1 MHDTT
6 STTVVD
12 PTAVD
17 QLAHRAEQLGWRA
30 TRDDRPDGRALL
42 VLTRDDP
49 SFDTWPS
56 IHVWFDAGWFD
67 RGYLYSRS
75 IDPDLV
81 TTVPSL
87 VDIWVAS

>member
-1 MHDTT
+1 VHEP
-6 STTVVD
+6 STLTAVE

-17 QLAHRAEQLGWRA
+17 QLAHRAEQAGWRV
-30 TRDDRPDGRALL
+30 TRNDRPNGRALL